1 MRQRRLRRSEDDRV
15 IAGVCGGIAAYL
27 GSDVTWVRIAWVI
40 ITLLTS
46 ALPMIVIYILLAA
59 VLPTAPRMRGAS
71 DQERVET
78 LHEPPTAQDG
88 ARPDWPIALGILLLA
103 VGGMLLVAQY
113 VPLSWE
119 VLWPVSLIALGIAVI
134 VIALRP
140 GFGGRR

>member
-1 MRQRRLRRSEDDRV
+1 M
-15 IAGVCGGIAAYL
+15 
-27 GSDVTWVRIAWVI
+27 RIAWVI
-40 ITLLTS
+40 VTLLTS
-46 ALPMIVIYILLAA
+46 ALPMVVIYILLAA
-59 VLPTAPRMRGAS
+59 VLPTAPSTRGAS
-71 DQERVET
+71 DEEPVGTFHERPPSQE
-78 LHEPPTAQDG
+78 G

-140 GFGGRR
+140 RFGGRR